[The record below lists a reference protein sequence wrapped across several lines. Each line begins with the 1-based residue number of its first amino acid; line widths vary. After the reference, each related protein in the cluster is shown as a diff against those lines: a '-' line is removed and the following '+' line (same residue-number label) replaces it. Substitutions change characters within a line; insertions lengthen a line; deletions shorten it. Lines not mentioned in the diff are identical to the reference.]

1 MDFVRIRMG
10 YRAAIIGCG
19 RVAWMLGEDPTETKP
34 CTHMGAYLALDKRYG
49 LEVVAASDTDAGKLE
64 AFKEKFG
71 IDRIYTDYRAM
82 LAEVSP
88 DIVSI
93 CAYATERREMVI
105 ASIEAGVKG
114 IWCEKAMATSLAE
127 ARSIVEA
134 SRNSGVSIIVSHMR
148 RWAPDYRVVKD
159 IIDSGGIGELKSI
172 VSHFSGSLMHTG
184 THAFDVLLWL
194 AGPARWVTGAI
205 EGAGGSFVWD
215 GAGDP
220 GGNAVIGFDNGVY
233 ATVHAESKG
242 YFFFEFDIIG
252 STGRVRIGNNG
263 VLEYYTKGKSKRHV
277 GIEELWRR
285 DFPAFEE
292 KNHWI
297 EALKNL
303 IDRMEG
309 RAELESG
316 PEEGL
321 RAMELALAIHKS
333 AASGGEKVYIPLE
346 AEGLKVM
353 SR

>member
-1 MDFVRIRMG
+1 
-10 YRAAIIGCG
+10 
-19 RVAWMLGEDPTETKP
+19 MLEDDPTEAKP
-34 CTHMGAYLALDKRYG
+34 CTHMGTYLALDKRYG
-49 LEVVAASDTDAGKLE
+49 IEVVAASDTDAE
-64 AFKEKFG
+64 RCRVFKDKFG
-71 IDRIYTDYRAM
+71 IARVYADYREM

-93 CAYATERREMVI
+93 CAYATERCEMVM

-114 IWCEKAMATSLAE
+114 IWCEKAMATTRGE

-134 SRNSGVSIIVSHMR
+134 SRNNGVSIIVSHMR
-148 RWAPDYRVVKD
+148 RWDPRYRVVKE
-159 IIDSGGIGELKSI
+159 IVDSGGIGELKSI

-184 THAFDVLLWL
+184 THAFDMLLWL
-194 AGPARWVTGAI
+194 AGPARWVKGGL
-205 EGAGGSFVWD
+205 EGAEGGFVWD

-252 STGRVRIGNNG
+252 STGRVRIGNND
-263 VLEYYTKGKSKRHV
+263 VLEYYTKGKSKRYA

-285 DFPAFEE
+285 DFPAIED
-292 KNHWI
+292 KNCWI

-303 IDRMEG
+303 IGCMEG
-309 RAELESG
+309 RAELLSG

-321 RAMELALAIHKS
+321 SAMELALAIHKS
-333 AASGGEKVYIPLE
+333 AAAGGEKVYIPLE
-346 AEGLKVM
+346 AEGLKVL